1 MGGIH
6 EFSNKNS
13 TELKM
18 YQLVWTEI
26 FTKTN
31 KTS

>member
-18 YQLVWTEI
+18 YLSASMDRNLY
-26 FTKTN
+26 KN
-31 KTS
+31 